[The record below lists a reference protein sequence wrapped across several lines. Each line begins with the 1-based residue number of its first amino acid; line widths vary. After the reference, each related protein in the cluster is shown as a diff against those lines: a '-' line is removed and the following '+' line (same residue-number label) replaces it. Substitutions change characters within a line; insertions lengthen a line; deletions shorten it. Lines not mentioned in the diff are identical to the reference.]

1 MCGDLSDKPGAP
13 SKTFGLPKFRSGK
26 TFGLPKFR
34 SGVWVFGEALALSFL
49 VNAVLHAVLP
59 AVPDA
64 MLAKFFK
71 HPDSGESSFLST
83 PKLILTLTFKCF
95 SYPPPLKT
103 GGERRKKKHTR
114 EFKHE
119 SQTKCSLNI
128 AHVQNLLFALRAS
141 HLHKKKGRPIWT
153 YADYYWGVNK
163 T

>member
-1 MCGDLSDKPGAP
+1 MCAAFADITEMCGDLSDKPGAP

-49 VNAVLHAVLP
+49 VKAVLHAVLP

-71 HPDSGESSFLST
+71 HPDSGENSFLST

-95 SYPPPLKT
+95 S
-103 GGERRKKKHTR
+103 
-114 EFKHE
+114 
-119 SQTKCSLNI
+119 
-128 AHVQNLLFALRAS
+128 
-141 HLHKKKGRPIWT
+141 
-153 YADYYWGVNK
+153 
-163 T
+163 